1 MNIQDK
7 VVLITGGAHRLGKA
21 ISIGLARAGAKV
33 IVHYNHSEQEAQA
46 TRDEILALN
55 REVLLAQGD
64 FSNIHDIENV
74 VDLCLEHFDA
84 IDVLVNNA
92 AVYFG
97 TPLRE
102 TTQQQWDKLFEVD
115 LRAPYFCS
123 KCVAEKMLQRKSGK
137 IINITDIAGVAAWA
151 GFIPYSATKAGLIA
165 ITKGLAQELAPHIQV
180 NAVAPGTVLL
190 RENETANADRTTLL
204 KKVGSPQD
212 VVNTILFLIEGGDYI
227 TGEVITVDG
236 GRLLA

>member
-21 ISIGLARAGAKV
+21 ISLGLARAGAKV
-33 IVHYNHSEQEAQA
+33 AVHYNRSEQEAHA

-55 REVLLAQGD
+55 RDVLLTQGD
-64 FSNIHDIENV
+64 FSKTNDIEKV
-74 VDLCLEHFDA
+74 VELCFDHFGA
-84 IDVLVNNA
+84 IDVLINNA
-92 AVYFG
+92 AVYFE
-97 TPLRE
+97 TPLQE
-102 TTQQQWDKLFEVD
+102 TTQQQWDKLFEVN

-123 KCVAEKMLQRKSGK
+123 KWVAEKMLQRKSGK
-137 IINITDIAGVAAWA
+137 IINITDIAAVAPWA

-190 RENETANADRTTLL
+190 RENETANAERTTC
-204 KKVGSPQD
+204 
-212 VVNTILFLIEGGDYI
+212 
-227 TGEVITVDG
+227 
-236 GRLLA
+236 